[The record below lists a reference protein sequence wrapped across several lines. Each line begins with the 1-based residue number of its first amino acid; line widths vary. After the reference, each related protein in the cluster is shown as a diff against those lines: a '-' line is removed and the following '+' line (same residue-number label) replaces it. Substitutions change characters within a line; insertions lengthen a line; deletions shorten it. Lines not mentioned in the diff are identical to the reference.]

1 MRNFVVSARKY
12 RPQRFDEVV
21 GQGHVAQTL
30 KNALANDHLAHAFLF
45 CGPRGVGKTTC
56 ARILAKVL
64 NCMNPTSDQEA
75 CNECSSCKGFN
86 DNASFNITE
95 LDAASNNSVEQMRA
109 LIEQVR
115 FAPQQGEYRVFIID
129 EVHMLSASA
138 FNAFLKTLEE
148 PPSYAKF
155 ILATT
160 EKHKI
165 LPTIL
170 SRCQI
175 FDFKRIQVAD
185 IVSHLEG
192 ICKKEKIDA
201 AQDALH
207 IIAQK
212 ADGALRDALS
222 IFDRIVSFGGD
233 KINYDDVISNL
244 NILDYDYY
252 FKVIDYLMVED
263 LPNLLNIFNEILQN
277 GFEPDIFMSGLLEH
291 LRNLLV
297 CKNESTVQLLEVSD
311 SLKQKYLE
319 QSKTCSTALIL
330 SAINLGNDCDVNY
343 RMARNKRL
351 HVEMAIVK
359 MAYINRLSQAPVFGG
374 SEKKKFDRIIA
385 KPAGKIPNN
394 SEKASA
400 AQTLDSAAVNKP
412 IQETNKVAKSS
423 PVANHITPVK
433 VEANDV
439 VKQPVAN
446 TPKVQNVPAQKSA
459 AIAADSASLLLSK
472 LENEFLDE
480 DAEEGDSEIPTL
492 ETIERVWAEQIALQN
507 SPTFKNILKHAK
519 IELNENVLVVHV
531 GSTVAKEM
539 VINGTEFSRALK
551 HGVSYPNLIMQV
563 NVDPEQL
570 TAQQQ
575 VQPKK
580 VLTIKETYEQ
590 MKEINPAVEDLRKK
604 FGLKVD
610 K

>member
-1 MRNFVVSARKY
+1 
-12 RPQRFDEVV
+12 
-21 GQGHVAQTL
+21 
-30 KNALANDHLAHAFLF
+30 
-45 CGPRGVGKTTC
+45 
-56 ARILAKVL
+56 
-64 NCMNPTSDQEA
+64 
-75 CNECSSCKGFN
+75 
-86 DNASFNITE
+86 
-95 LDAASNNSVEQMRA
+95 
-109 LIEQVR
+109 
-115 FAPQQGEYRVFIID
+115 
-129 EVHMLSASA
+129 MLSASA

-148 PPSYAKF
+148 PPPYAKF

-185 IVSHLEG
+185 IVSHLDK
-192 ICKKEKIDA
+192 ICTKEKINA

-207 IIAQK
+207 IIGQK

-263 LPNLLNIFNEILQN
+263 MPNLLNIFNEILQN

-297 CKNESTVQLLEVSD
+297 CKNESTVKLLEVSD
-311 SLKQKYLE
+311 GLKQRYLE
-319 QSKTCSTALIL
+319 QAKTCSTSLIL

-359 MAYINRLSQAPVFGG
+359 MAYINRLSQTPVFAEAG
-374 SEKKKFDRIIA
+374 SEKKKIDRIVT
-385 KPAGKIPNN
+385 KPSSPKPSQTKSENKKVIDTAVEKIP
-394 SEKASA
+394 ASNR
-400 AQTLDSAAVNKP
+400 S
-412 IQETNKVAKSS
+412 QE
-423 PVANHITPVK
+423 
-433 VEANDV
+433 
-439 VKQPVAN
+439 VKQAPNPALLN
-446 TPKVQNVPAQKSA
+446 AISTEPKVSPTPIVADAAKVDYKSNKE
-459 AIAADSASLLLSK
+459 IPTADNASLLLSK
-472 LENEFLDE
+472 LENEFLEE
-480 DAEEGDSEIPTL
+480 DKEEGENEIPTI
-492 ETIERVWAEQIALQN
+492 ETIQKVWNEQTALQN

-519 IELNENVLVVHV
+519 TELNDNVLVVKV

-539 VINGTEFSRALK
+539 VINGTDFSRALK
-551 HGVSYPNLIMQV
+551 NGVGYPNLIMQV
-563 NVDPEQL
+563 DVDPEQI

-575 VQPKK
+575 VKPKK

-590 MKEINPAVEDLRKK
+590 MKALNPEIEDLRRR